1 MRARFDDVR
10 FADVIRIGV
19 AVVLGGIGAA
29 AGFTHTHD
37 WAANHG
43 QTGWL
48 AWATAV
54 VIEGIAI
61 VAGIE
66 IHHDRAAGRS
76 FRFPMIVLCFGVL
89 VQMTAQVAEA
99 EPSPAG
105 WLVAAMPALGFLA
118 VVKLLMRRM
127 PTRRP
132 NRRRPSPRRHRSRLR
147 WSYRSPT
154 RTRCQGSNCPPTS
167 PPGSTPRS
175 PPHGPKAG
183 NRPSRTFNGWR
194 RSPRTSRDEC
204 SPTGG
209 PPTAIRYPTNPHAVE
224 KGGTRPSALCPAL
237 SLRANNYRKEVT
249 PHVDTRRQDHRP
261 TQSPRLPR
269 LARAGR
275 GHRRMCEADPAHGR
289 LDPHAHPDRAGGRRT
304 QWYRVGTVRQPPVY
318 GLPDLL
324 GPLRRRRLP
333 PHPRRPLGWLQGHP

>member
-1 MRARFDDVR
+1 MRTR

-127 PTRRP
+127 PTPTEAAATAEEPTPVATPKVVPASEPEPAPVLRVKLPADITARIDTAVTTA
-132 NRRRPSPRRHRSRLR
+132 RAEGREPSIEDIQRVA
-147 WSYRSPT
+147 
-154 RTRCQGSNCPPTS
+154 
-167 PPGSTPRS
+167 
-175 PPHGPKAG
+175 K
-183 NRPSRTFNGWR
+183 
-194 RSPRTSRDEC
+194 
-204 SPTGG
+204 
-209 PPTAIRYPTNPHAVE
+209 V
-224 KGGTRPSALCPAL
+224 PA
-237 SLRANNYRKEVT
+237 
-249 PHVDTRRQDHRP
+249 D
-261 TQSPRLPR
+261 
-269 LARAGR
+269 LARR
-275 GHRRMCEADPAHGR
+275 VLADRPA
-289 LDPHAHPDRAGGRRT
+289 T
-304 QWYRVGTVRQPPVY
+304 N
-318 GLPDLL
+318 
-324 GPLRRRRLP
+324 
-333 PHPRRPLGWLQGHP
+333 GHPPPN